1 MMKKT
6 DKNCCFDLILGQ
18 KFNKRFL
25 LMSSLLI
32 AGGMTAQLS
41 VKGAVAHGRVEVVSL
56 VKTKGLQEI
65 PIKGVVK
72 DAATGQVITGV
83 SVKIKGTSKGT
94 STDADGAF
102 TIQGKVGD
110 VLVVSYIGYSS
121 AEITVSGKADLAISL
136 NSTEGALEEVVVTGY
151 SAQRKKDLTGAVA
164 VVSVKDLKTTPAAS
178 AVESMQGRATGV
190 QIVVDGAPGSTPQIK
205 IRGYSTINNNEPLY
219 IIDGVPYEGKL
230 SWLNQ
235 SDIES
240 MQVLKDASA
249 ASIYGSRANNGV
261 VIITTKIGKE
271 GKPQFNLDSYYGVQ
285 VPNSSRFPKML
296 SPQQTLDIENL
307 LNGESK
313 KLPDYLINGPKV
325 GGKDV
330 ITDADIDMSK
340 YKFDANSRADFFQI
354 TKANK
359 AGTNWFDALSQNAP
373 TQSHQLS
380 VLGGGENA
388 SYAISGGYLKQKG
401 TIIHTGFEKY
411 NLRSNTRFSAFNNKL
426 RFGEN
431 MQYSFTEGFGVGVN
445 TNTAGDYIG
454 EGSALGFAYRIHN
467 IIPVYDMGGNFA
479 GSVGGQFG
487 NGENPVAI
495 AYRAKDN
502 KNKSNMFFGN
512 VFGEYD
518 IFSGLTF
525 RSSFGM
531 KYENYNGISYTYP
544 NPEFTEGS
552 FNNGINE
559 YFGLNKEWTWT
570 NTLNYK
576 ATFNEDH
583 SLAIL
588 AGTEAIQNRNR
599 QIRGKGNGFFTMST
613 LDYLYLDAASTGRVS
628 EGGGSVGSLFSIF
641 GKVDYSFKDR
651 YILSATVRRD
661 GSSNFGSNNKYGT
674 FPGASAAWRLSQE
687 EFMKGISWLSDLK
700 IRAGYGVT
708 GNQRIPANQ
717 YLDRYQV
724 AINSSS
730 YPIDGNL
737 ASGMWHNAYRN
748 PDVKWE
754 QVSALNLGLDFTLLQ
769 GDFDGSFD
777 WYNKKTKDMLYLL
790 PLPAVAAGR
799 AASPYVNIGD
809 MENKGI
815 ELSLNYH
822 YGRRQESAFTLDLSG
837 TISRNVNKI
846 VSLAPSVSQQVYG
859 SFRSME
865 TSILK
870 PGEAIGSF
878 YGYKVIGIYSEADM
892 ANTSVAKY
900 EDGKSR
906 AGALK
911 YEDVNGDGKIDA
923 NDRTIIG
930 SPHPDFVYSLNIN
943 AGYKN
948 FDFMAYFYGSK
959 GNKNY
964 EATRYFT
971 DFGVFRGQK
980 SERVLDAWDA
990 KNNPSSMIPSQVNNA
1005 SAYEYASSS
1014 YYVQDASFLKLKN
1027 LQVGYNFD
1035 TNKVFG
1041 KNTGI
1046 TKLRAY
1052 IGVTNLFTIT
1062 KYQGLDPEVSATP
1075 STYSALGV
1083 DFGVYP
1089 QARQYM
1095 LGVSLGF

>member
-1 MMKKT
+1 MKKT

-32 AGGMTAQLS
+32 AGGMTAQVS
-41 VKGAVAHGRVEVVSL
+41 AKGAVAHGRVEVVSL

-72 DAATGQVITGV
+72 DATTGQVITGV

-121 AEITVSGKADLAISL
+121 AEVTVTGKADLTISL
-136 NSTEGALEEVVVTGY
+136 NSAEGALEEVVVTGY
-151 SAQRKKDLTGAVA
+151 SSQRKKDLTGAVA

-178 AVESMQGRATGV
+178 AVESLQGRATGV

-235 SDIES
+235 NDIES

-325 GGKDV
+325 GGKDI

-340 YKFDANSRADFFQI
+340 YKFDAGSRADFFQI

-559 YFGLNKEWTWT
+559 FFGLNKEWTWT

-661 GSSNFGSNNKYGT
+661 GSSNFGPNNKYGT

-724 AINSSS
+724 AVNSSS
-730 YPIDGNL
+730 YPIDGSL
-737 ASGMWHNAYRN
+737 TSGMWHNAYSN
-748 PDVKWE
+748 PNVKWE

-822 YGRRQESAFTLDLSG
+822 YGRRQQSAFTLDLSG

-870 PGEAIGSF
+870 PGEAIGAF
-878 YGYKVIGIYSEADM
+878 YGYKVIGIYSDADM
-892 ANTSVAKY
+892 ANTAVAKY
-900 EDGKSR
+900 EDGRSR

-930 SPHPDFVYSLNIN
+930 SPHPDFVYSFNIN

-1041 KNTGI
+1041 NNTGI
-1046 TKLRAY
+1046 KKLRAY
-1052 IGVTNLFTIT
+1052 VGVTNLFTIT

>member
-1 MMKKT
+1 MKKT

-32 AGGMTAQLS
+32 AGGMTAQVS
-41 VKGAVAHGRVEVVSL
+41 AKGAVAHGRVEVVSL
-56 VKTKGLQEI
+56 VKTKALQEI

-72 DAATGQVITGV
+72 DATTGQVITGV

-121 AEITVSGKADLAISL
+121 AEVTVTGKADLTISL
-136 NSTEGALEEVVVTGY
+136 NSAEGALEEVVVTGY
-151 SAQRKKDLTGAVA
+151 SSQRKKDLTGAVA

-178 AVESMQGRATGV
+178 AVESLQGRATGV

-235 SDIES
+235 NDIES

-325 GGKDV
+325 GGKDI

-340 YKFDANSRADFFQI
+340 YKFDAGSRADFFQI

-559 YFGLNKEWTWT
+559 FFGLNKEWTWT

-661 GSSNFGSNNKYGT
+661 GSSNFGPNNKYGT

-724 AINSSS
+724 AVNSSS
-730 YPIDGNL
+730 YPIDGSL
-737 ASGMWHNAYRN
+737 TSGMWHNAYSN
-748 PDVKWE
+748 PNVKWE

-822 YGRRQESAFTLDLSG
+822 YGRRQQSAFTLDLSG

-870 PGEAIGSF
+870 PGEAIGAF
-878 YGYKVIGIYSEADM
+878 YGYKVIGIYSDADM
-892 ANTSVAKY
+892 ANTAVAKY

-930 SPHPDFVYSLNIN
+930 SPHPDFVYSFNIN

-1041 KNTGI
+1041 NNTGI
-1046 TKLRAY
+1046 KKLRAY
-1052 IGVTNLFTIT
+1052 VGVTNLFTIT

>member
-6 DKNCCFDLILGQ
+6 DQKRCFDLILGQ
-18 KFNKRFL
+18 KFNKSFL

-32 AGGMTAQLS
+32 AGGMTAQVS
-41 VKGAVAHGRVEVVSL
+41 ANGVVAHGRIEVVSL
-56 VKTKGLQEI
+56 TKSKGLQEI

-72 DAATGQVITGV
+72 DATTGQAITGV

-110 VLVVSYIGYSS
+110 VLVVSYIGYTSS
-121 AEITVSGKADLAISL
+121 EVTVTGKADLTISL
-136 NSTEGALEEVVVTGY
+136 NSAEDALEEVVVTGY

-164 VVSVKDLKTTPAAS
+164 VVNVKELKTTPAAS
-178 AVESMQGRATGV
+178 AVESLQGRATGV

-296 SPQQTLDIENL
+296 SPQQTLDIENR
-307 LNGESK
+307 LNGENK

-325 GGKDV
+325 GGKDQ

-340 YKFDANSRADFFQI
+340 YKYDASSRADFFQI

-559 YFGLNKEWTWT
+559 FFGLNKEWTWT

-576 ATFNEDH
+576 ATFEDH
-583 SLAIL
+583 TLAIL

-661 GSSNFGSNNKYGT
+661 GSSNFGPNNKYGT

-687 EFMKGISWLSDLK
+687 EFMKNISWLSDLK

-724 AINSSS
+724 AVNSSS
-730 YPIDGNL
+730 YPIDGSL
-737 ASGMWHNAYRN
+737 TSGMWHNAYSN

-799 AASPYVNIGD
+799 AGSPYVNIGD
-809 MENKGI
+809 MQNKGI

-822 YGRRQESAFTLDLSG
+822 YGRRQQSAFTLDVSG

-870 PGEAIGSF
+870 PGEAIGAF

-892 ANTSVAKY
+892 ANTAVAKY

-911 YEDVNGDGKIDA
+911 FEDVNGDGKIDA
-923 NDRTIIG
+923 ADRTIIG
-930 SPHPDFVYSLNIN
+930 SPHPDFVYSFNIN

-959 GNKNY
+959 GNQNY

-980 SERVLDAWDA
+980 SERVLDAWDQ
-990 KNNPSSMIPSQVNNA
+990 KTNPSSMIPSQVNNA

-1027 LQVGYNFD
+1027 LQVGYNFN

-1041 KNTGI
+1041 NNTSI
-1046 TKLRAY
+1046 SKLRAY

>member
-1 MMKKT
+1 MKKT

-18 KFNKRFL
+18 KLNKRFL

-32 AGGMTAQLS
+32 AGGMTAQVS
-41 VKGAVAHGRVEVVSL
+41 AKGAVAHGRVEVVSL

-72 DAATGQVITGV
+72 DATTGQAITGV

-121 AEITVSGKADLAISL
+121 AEVTVTGKADLAISL
-136 NSTEGALEEVVVTGY
+136 NSAEGALEEVVVTGY
-151 SAQRKKDLTGAVA
+151 SSQRKKDLTGAVA

-178 AVESMQGRATGV
+178 AVESLQGRATGV

-235 SDIES
+235 NDIES

-340 YKFDANSRADFFQI
+340 YKFDAGSRADFFQI

-359 AGTNWFDALSQNAP
+359 MGTNWFDALSQNAP

-518 IFSGLTF
+518 ILSGLTF

-559 YFGLNKEWTWT
+559 FFGLNKEWTWT

-661 GSSNFGSNNKYGT
+661 GSSNFGPNNKYGT

-724 AINSSS
+724 AVNSSS
-730 YPIDGNL
+730 YPIDGSL
-737 ASGMWHNAYRN
+737 TSGMWHNAYSN

-822 YGRRQESAFTLDLSG
+822 YGRRQQSAFTLDLSG

-870 PGEAIGSF
+870 PGEAIGAF
-878 YGYKVIGIYSEADM
+878 YGYKVIGIYSDADI
-892 ANTSVAKY
+892 ANTAVAKY

-923 NDRTIIG
+923 NDRTVIG
-930 SPHPDFVYSLNIN
+930 SPHPDFVYSFNIN

-1041 KNTGI
+1041 NNTGI
-1046 TKLRAY
+1046 KKLRAY
-1052 IGVTNLFTIT
+1052 VGVTNLFTIT

>member
-1 MMKKT
+1 MKKT

-25 LMSSLLI
+25 LMSSLLV
-32 AGGMTAQLS
+32 AGGMTAQVS
-41 VKGAVAHGRVEVVSL
+41 AKGAVAHGRVEVVSL
-56 VKTKGLQEI
+56 VKTNGLQDT

-72 DAATGQVITGV
+72 DASTGQAITGV
-83 SVKIKGTSKGT
+83 SIKVKGANKGT

-102 TIQGKVGD
+102 SIQGKVGD
-110 VLVVSYIGYSS
+110 VLVVSYIGYAS
-121 AEITVSGKADLAISL
+121 AEVTVTGKADLTISL
-136 NSTEGALEEVVVTGY
+136 NPSQDALEEVVVTGY
-151 SAQRKKDLTGAVA
+151 SSQRKKDLTGAVA

-178 AVESMQGRATGV
+178 AVESLQGRATGV

-235 SDIES
+235 NDIES

-340 YKFDANSRADFFQI
+340 YKFDAGSRADFFQI

-359 AGTNWFDALSQNAP
+359 TGTNWFDALSQNAP

-559 YFGLNKEWTWT
+559 FFGLNKEWTWT

-583 SLAIL
+583 SLTIL

-661 GSSNFGSNNKYGT
+661 GSSNFGPNNKYGT

-724 AINSSS
+724 AVNSSS
-730 YPIDGNL
+730 YPIDGSL
-737 ASGMWHNAYRN
+737 TSGMWHNAYSN

-822 YGRRQESAFTLDLSG
+822 YGRRQQSAFTLDLSG

-870 PGEAIGSF
+870 PGEAIGAF
-878 YGYKVIGIYSEADM
+878 YGYKVIGIYSDADM
-892 ANTSVAKY
+892 ANTAVAKY

-911 YEDVNGDGKIDA
+911 YEDVNADGKIDA
-923 NDRTIIG
+923 SDRTVIG
-930 SPHPDFVYSLNIN
+930 SPHPDFVYSFNIN

-1041 KNTGI
+1041 NNTGI
-1046 TKLRAY
+1046 KKLRAY
-1052 IGVTNLFTIT
+1052 VGVTNLFTIT

>member
-6 DKNCCFDLILGQ
+6 DQKCCFDLLLGQ
-18 KFNKRFL
+18 KFNKSFL

-32 AGGMTAQLS
+32 TGGMTAQVS
-41 VKGAVAHGRVEVVSL
+41 ANGVVAHGRVEVVSL
-56 VKTKGLQEI
+56 TKIKGLQEI

-72 DAATGQVITGV
+72 DATTGQAITGV
-83 SVKIKGTSKGT
+83 SVKIKGTNKGT

-121 AEITVSGKADLAISL
+121 SEVTVTGKADLTISL
-136 NSTEGALEEVVVTGY
+136 NSAEDALEEVVVTGY

-164 VVSVKDLKTTPAAS
+164 VVNVKELKTTPAAS
-178 AVESMQGRATGV
+178 AVESLQGRATGV

-296 SPQQTLDIENL
+296 SPQQTLDIENR
-307 LNGESK
+307 LNGENK

-325 GGKDV
+325 GGKDE

-340 YKFDANSRADFFQI
+340 YKYDASSRADFFQI

-559 YFGLNKEWTWT
+559 FFGLNKEWTWT

-583 SLAIL
+583 TLAIL

-661 GSSNFGSNNKYGT
+661 GSSNFGPNNKYGT

-687 EFMKGISWLSDLK
+687 EFMKNISWLSDLK

-724 AINSSS
+724 AVNSSS
-730 YPIDGNL
+730 YPIDGSL
-737 ASGMWHNAYRN
+737 TSGMWHNAYSN

-799 AASPYVNIGD
+799 AGSPYVNIGD
-809 MENKGI
+809 MQNKGI

-822 YGRRQESAFTLDLSG
+822 YGRRQQSAFTLDLSG

-870 PGEAIGSF
+870 PGEAIGAF

-892 ANTSVAKY
+892 ANTAVAKY

-911 YEDVNGDGKIDA
+911 FEDVNGDKKIDA
-923 NDRTIIG
+923 ADRTIIG

-959 GNKNY
+959 GNQNY

-980 SERVLDAWDA
+980 SERVLDAWDQ
-990 KNNPSSMIPSQVNNA
+990 KTNPSSMIPSQVNNA

-1027 LQVGYNFD
+1027 LQVGYNFN

-1041 KNTGI
+1041 NNTSI
-1046 TKLRAY
+1046 SKLRAY

>member
-1 MMKKT
+1 MKKT

-32 AGGMTAQLS
+32 AGGMTAQVS
-41 VKGAVAHGRVEVVSL
+41 AKGAVAHGRVEVVSL

-72 DAATGQVITGV
+72 DATTGQVITGV

-121 AEITVSGKADLAISL
+121 AEVTVTGKADLTISL
-136 NSTEGALEEVVVTGY
+136 NSAEGALEEVVVTGY
-151 SAQRKKDLTGAVA
+151 SSQRKKDLTGAVA

-178 AVESMQGRATGV
+178 AVESLQGRATGV

-235 SDIES
+235 NDIES

-325 GGKDV
+325 GGKDI

-340 YKFDANSRADFFQI
+340 YKFDAGSRADFFQI

-559 YFGLNKEWTWT
+559 FFGLNKEWTWT

-661 GSSNFGSNNKYGT
+661 GSSNFGPNNKYGT

-724 AINSSS
+724 AVNSSS
-730 YPIDGNL
+730 YPIDGSL
-737 ASGMWHNAYRN
+737 TSGMWHNAYSN
-748 PDVKWE
+748 PNVKWE

-822 YGRRQESAFTLDLSG
+822 YGRRQQSAFTLDLSG

-870 PGEAIGSF
+870 PGEAIGAF
-878 YGYKVIGIYSEADM
+878 YGYKVIGIYSDADM
-892 ANTSVAKY
+892 ANTAVAKY

-930 SPHPDFVYSLNIN
+930 SPHPDFVYSFNIN

-1041 KNTGI
+1041 NNTGI
-1046 TKLRAY
+1046 KKLRAY
-1052 IGVTNLFTIT
+1052 VGVTNLFTIT

>member
-1 MMKKT
+1 MKKT

-32 AGGMTAQLS
+32 GGGMTT
-41 VKGAVAHGRVEVVSL
+41 HGFASGLVSHGKVEVVSL
-56 VKTKGLQEI
+56 MKTKRVQQT
-65 PIKGVVK
+65 PIKGIVK
-72 DAATGQVITGV
+72 DAATGQGITGV
-83 SVKIKGTSKGT
+83 SVKVKGSSTGT
-94 STDADGAF
+94 STDENGAF
-102 TIQGKVGD
+102 TIQSKVGD
-110 VLVVSYIGYSS
+110 VLIISYIGYKST
-121 AEITVSGKADLAISL
+121 EITVSSKADLSISL
-136 NSTEGALEEVVVTGY
+136 SSSEDALEEVVVTGY

-164 VVSVKDLKTTPAAS
+164 VVNVKELKTTPAAS
-178 AVESMQGRATGV
+178 AVEALQGRATGV

-235 SDIES
+235 NDIET

-296 SPQQTLDIENL
+296 SPQQTLDIENR
-307 LNGESK
+307 LNGTNNV
-313 KLPDYLINGPKV
+313 LPDYLIAGPKV

-330 ITDADIDMSK
+330 ITAADIDMSK
-340 YKFDANSRADFFQI
+340 YKYDASSRSDFYQI

-445 TNTAGDYIG
+445 TNVAGDYIG

-467 IIPVYDMGGNFA
+467 IIPVYDEGGNFA

-502 KNKSNMFFGN
+502 RNKSNMFFGN
-512 VFGEYD
+512 VFGEFD
-518 IFSGLTF
+518 IVSGLTF

-531 KYENYNGISYTYP
+531 KYENYNGVSYTYP

-576 ATFNEDH
+576 ATFNDEH
-583 SLAIL
+583 TLSIL

-599 QIRGKGNGFFTMST
+599 QISGKGNGFFTMSS
-613 LDYLYLDAASTGRVS
+613 LDYLYLGAASTGRVS
-628 EGGGSVGSLFSIF
+628 DGSGAIGSLFSIF

-661 GSSNFGSNNKYGT
+661 GSSNFGPNNKYGT

-687 EFMKGISWLSDLK
+687 EFMKGVSWISDLK

-717 YLDRYQV
+717 YLNRYQV

-730 YPIDGNL
+730 YPIDGSL
-737 ASGMWHNAYRN
+737 TSGMWQNAYNN

-754 QVSALNLGLDFTLLQ
+754 QVSALNIGLDFTLAQ

-799 AASPYVNIGD
+799 AGSPYVNIGD
-809 MENKGI
+809 MQNKGV
-815 ELSLNYH
+815 EFSLNYH
-822 YGRRQESAFTLDLSG
+822 YGRRQESQFKFDLSA
-837 TISRNVNKI
+837 TISRNVNK
-846 VSLAPSVSQQVYG
+846 VVALAPSVTQQVYG

-870 PGEAIGSF
+870 PGEPIGAF
-878 YGYKVIGIYSEADM
+878 YGYKVIGIYSDADM
-892 ANTSVAKY
+892 SNASVAKY

-906 AGALK
+906 AGGLK
-911 YEDVNGDGKIDA
+911 FADINGDGKIDA
-923 NDRTIIG
+923 SDRTIIG
-930 SPHPDFVYSLNIN
+930 SPHPDFVYSFNIN
-943 AGYKN
+943 ASYKN

-959 GNKNY
+959 GNQNY

-980 SERVLDAWDA
+980 SVRVLDAWDA
-990 KNNPSSMIPSQVNNA
+990 KTNPSSMIPSQVVGA

-1041 KNTGI
+1041 NNTGI
-1046 TKLRAY
+1046 KKLRAY
-1052 IGVTNLFTIT
+1052 IGATNLFTIT

>member
-1 MMKKT
+1 
-6 DKNCCFDLILGQ
+6 
-18 KFNKRFL
+18 
-25 LMSSLLI
+25 
-32 AGGMTAQLS
+32 
-41 VKGAVAHGRVEVVSL
+41 
-56 VKTKGLQEI
+56 
-65 PIKGVVK
+65 
-72 DAATGQVITGV
+72 
-83 SVKIKGTSKGT
+83 
-94 STDADGAF
+94 
-102 TIQGKVGD
+102 
-110 VLVVSYIGYSS
+110 
-121 AEITVSGKADLAISL
+121 
-136 NSTEGALEEVVVTGY
+136 
-151 SAQRKKDLTGAVA
+151 
-164 VVSVKDLKTTPAAS
+164 
-178 AVESMQGRATGV
+178 
-190 QIVVDGAPGSTPQIK
+190 
-205 IRGYSTINNNEPLY
+205 
-219 IIDGVPYEGKL
+219 
-230 SWLNQ
+230 
-235 SDIES
+235 
-240 MQVLKDASA
+240 
-249 ASIYGSRANNGV
+249 
-261 VIITTKIGKE
+261 
-271 GKPQFNLDSYYGVQ
+271 
-285 VPNSSRFPKML
+285 
-296 SPQQTLDIENL
+296 
-307 LNGESK
+307 
-313 KLPDYLINGPKV
+313 
-325 GGKDV
+325 
-330 ITDADIDMSK
+330 
-340 YKFDANSRADFFQI
+340 
-354 TKANK
+354 
-359 AGTNWFDALSQNAP
+359 
-373 TQSHQLS
+373 
-380 VLGGGENA
+380 
-388 SYAISGGYLKQKG
+388 
-401 TIIHTGFEKY
+401 
-411 NLRSNTRFSAFNNKL
+411 
-426 RFGEN
+426 
-431 MQYSFTEGFGVGVN
+431 
-445 TNTAGDYIG
+445 
-454 EGSALGFAYRIHN
+454 
-467 IIPVYDMGGNFA
+467 
-479 GSVGGQFG
+479 
-487 NGENPVAI
+487 
-495 AYRAKDN
+495 
-502 KNKSNMFFGN
+502 
-512 VFGEYD
+512 
-518 IFSGLTF
+518 
-525 RSSFGM
+525 M

-559 YFGLNKEWTWT
+559 FFGLNKEWTWT

-661 GSSNFGSNNKYGT
+661 GSSNFGPNNKYGT

-724 AINSSS
+724 AVNSSS
-730 YPIDGNL
+730 YPIDGSL
-737 ASGMWHNAYRN
+737 TSGMWHNAYSN

-769 GDFDGSFD
+769 GDLDGSFD

-822 YGRRQESAFTLDLSG
+822 YGRRQQSAFTLDLSG

-870 PGEAIGSF
+870 PGEAIGAF
-878 YGYKVIGIYSEADM
+878 YGYKVIGIYSDADM
-892 ANTSVAKY
+892 ANTAVAKY

-930 SPHPDFVYSLNIN
+930 SPHPDFVYSFNIN

-1041 KNTGI
+1041 NNTGI
-1046 TKLRAY
+1046 KKLRAY
-1052 IGVTNLFTIT
+1052 VGVTNLFTIT

>member
-1 MMKKT
+1 MKKT

-32 AGGMTAQLS
+32 AGGMTAQVS
-41 VKGAVAHGRVEVVSL
+41 AKGAVAHGRVEVVSL
-56 VKTKGLQEI
+56 VKTKALQEI

-72 DAATGQVITGV
+72 DATTGQVITGV

-121 AEITVSGKADLAISL
+121 AEVTVTGKADLTISL
-136 NSTEGALEEVVVTGY
+136 NSAEGALEEVVVTGY
-151 SAQRKKDLTGAVA
+151 SSQRKKDLTGAVA

-178 AVESMQGRATGV
+178 AVESLQGRATGV

-235 SDIES
+235 NDIES

-325 GGKDV
+325 GGKDI

-340 YKFDANSRADFFQI
+340 YKFDAGSRADFFQI

-559 YFGLNKEWTWT
+559 FFGLNKEWTWT

-661 GSSNFGSNNKYGT
+661 GSSNFGPNNKYGT

-724 AINSSS
+724 AVNSSS
-730 YPIDGNL
+730 YPIDGSL
-737 ASGMWHNAYRN
+737 TSGMWHNAYSN
-748 PDVKWE
+748 PNVKWE

-822 YGRRQESAFTLDLSG
+822 YGRRQQSAFTLDLSG

-870 PGEAIGSF
+870 PGEAIGAF
-878 YGYKVIGIYSEADM
+878 YGYKVIGIYSDADM
-892 ANTSVAKY
+892 ANTAVAKY
-900 EDGKSR
+900 EDGRSR

-930 SPHPDFVYSLNIN
+930 SPHPDFVYSFNIN

-1041 KNTGI
+1041 NNTGI
-1046 TKLRAY
+1046 KKLRAY
-1052 IGVTNLFTIT
+1052 VGVTNLFTIT